1 MAKSLTIEG
10 AEVLPPEEDGTY
22 TVQYLFDDGSRGVEP
37 GLTKEEAEERTH
49 YVGDRVEI
57 AQFH

>member
-1 MAKSLTIEG
+1 MARSLTIEG

-37 GLTKEEAEERTH
+37 GLTKEKAEERAH
-49 YVGDRVEI
+49 YVGGKVEI
-57 AQFH
+57 AQLH

>member
-22 TVQYLFDDGSRGVEP
+22 TVQYLFDDGSWGVEP
-37 GLTKEEAEERTH
+37 GLTKEKAEERIH
-49 YVGDRVEI
+49 YVGDKVEI
-57 AQFH
+57 AQLH